1 MTTLERKLQKLGG
14 DVHSPLE
21 QLSVPMYVLDSRGTI
36 VWVNAAAA
44 DIIPG
49 ATGRKFTDVLA
60 PDEVHPGRRLF
71 ALRILGKAPFTDHTT
86 TLRAPNGE
94 RHEVEISSAPLK
106 RGHAIVGVFGVIRAD
121 RTPPPKPPASEAP
134 QLTPRQHE
142 VLVLL
147 AQGLTTAQMADVMG
161 LSPETVQNHVKAL
174 LRQLR
179 VRSRLE
185 AVLAG
190 YRLGLL
196 TSLDSTPRLTDF
208 GQDTDAGSQRE

>member
-1 MTTLERKLQKLGG
+1 MPTLERKLDALGG
-14 DVHSPLE
+14 DIHGSLE

-36 VWVNAAAA
+36 VWLNAAAA
-44 DIIPG
+44 AIIPG
-49 ATGRKFTDVLA
+49 ATGRKFSEVLA
-60 PDEVHPGRRLF
+60 PDEVYPARRLF
-71 ALRILGKAPFTDHTT
+71 ALRMLGKAPFTDHTT
-86 TLRAPNGE
+86 TIRQPNGE

-106 RGHAIVGVFGVIRAD
+106 RGHAIVGVFGVIRDD
-121 RTPPPKPPASEAP
+121 RTESAKPPAADAP
-134 QLTPRQHE
+134 ELTPRQHE
-142 VLVLL
+142 VLTLL

-196 TSLDSTPRLTDF
+196 PSLDASPRLTDF
-208 GQDTDAGSQRE
+208 GQDTDPELR